1 MMDDVISHSRKP
13 VVCRYFAASGT
24 CFYGN
29 DCQFLHNSISR
40 SSTSPTFPLHFVSS
54 PTRSANSTTASI
66 STELSLSIIESNG
79 FLQSF
84 KKNVNKSTFS
94 NYALSVKDECMHKAQ
109 ELSISPDLQTAGGS
123 NSSLFEENVG
133 GTTYYYTPEDDV
145 KPNHEDLTVRNHG
158 GQATDKI
165 VHNSV
170 LSRRVQSPN
179 QLVSTSQQPNHL
191 FSVYNGPSSFLQSCT
206 AQQGSSF
213 FMNEDIR
220 AELVQ
225 RNLVALL
232 ASDPA
237 LFPDLPS
244 DVDHYHELVPLETHT
259 LNQAVKS
266 NTYGLI
272 TSTYKASN
280 SKTGIRYCLK
290 RIHGY
295 RVTSA
300 KCMSMVELW
309 RKVQQCHLV
318 TLREAFTTK
327 AFGDHSM
334 VFAYDYYPGAETLM
348 SKYLASTAPHSD
360 PFSSDPSAP
369 RPYTMQK
376 NRMLQQQA
384 GKGVLP
390 ESLLWSYIIELCS
403 ALRCVHSAG
412 LAVRAL
418 DASKVLVTS
427 RGRLRLCGGGIFDV
441 LTYDSSASNASAL
454 IPHYQQEDL
463 LALGKLILALACNSL
478 LALQRDNVPTSMD
491 IINKNYSSDLRNL
504 VMYLLS
510 TPQGSRAKNIQEVMP
525 MIGARFFSQLEAVTL
540 HADYLEDQLARELD
554 NGRLFRLL
562 GKLGTVVDRPE
573 LNLDS
578 TWSETGDRYLLKLF
592 RDYMLHPCTDDG
604 RPWVDLAHIVACLNR
619 LDTAS
624 HDKICLTS
632 RDQQNVLV
640 VSYAE
645 LHQCLETSFNEL
657 QQAALP
663 PSHVL
668 GASSSNEQ

>member
-1 MMDDVISHSRKP
+1 MDDIISHSRKP

-29 DCQFLHNSISR
+29 DCQFLHNSVSR
-40 SSTSPTFPLHFVSS
+40 SSVSPTFSS
-54 PTRSANSTTASI
+54 PVRSANSTASN
-66 STELSLSIIESNG
+66 STDLNVSVLENNCLHH
-79 FLQSF
+79 SF
-84 KKNVNKSTFS
+84 GKNVNTIPLS
-94 NYALSVKDECMHKAQ
+94 NSAISIKDEYLQKSQ
-109 ELSISPDLQTAGGS
+109 EMSVSPVLQLAGGS

-133 GTTYYYTPEDDV
+133 GTTYYYTPDENV
-145 KPNHEDLTVRNHG
+145 KPTVQEPNIGNHCQIAE
-158 GQATDKI
+158 KM
-165 VHNSV
+165 
-170 LSRRVQSPN
+170 SRASLLNRRIQSPN
-179 QLVSTSQQPNHL
+179 QLVSTSQNQL
-191 FSVYNGPSSFLQSCT
+191 YSVYSGPSSFLQSCSG
-206 AQQGSSF
+206 QQRSF

-220 AELVQ
+220 ADLLQ
-225 RNLVALL
+225 RNSVALSI
-232 ASDPA
+232 SDPA
-237 LFPDLPS
+237 VFPDLPTE
-244 DVDHYHELVPLETHT
+244 VDHYHELVPLETHT

-280 SKTGIRYCLK
+280 SRTGMRYCLK

-327 AFGDHSM
+327 AFGDHSI

-348 SKYLASTAPHSD
+348 TKYLASTAPHLD
-360 PFSSDPSAP
+360 PFSSDPSVP

-403 ALRCVHSAG
+403 ALRSVHSAG

-418 DASKVLVTS
+418 DPSKVLVTS

-441 LTYDSSASNASAL
+441 LTYDSSSSHTTAL
-454 IPHYQQEDL
+454 LPHYQQEDL

-478 LALQRDNVPTSMD
+478 LALQRDNVPTSID
-491 IINKNYSSDLRNL
+491 IINKNYSSDLRSL

-510 TPQGSRAKNIQEVMP
+510 TAQGSRSKTIQEVMP
-525 MIGARFFSQLEAVTL
+525 MIGARFFSQLEAATL

-645 LHQCLETSFNEL
+645 LHHCLETSFNEL
-657 QQAALP
+657 QQAALAP
-663 PSHVL
+663 PAHLLL
-668 GASSSNEQ
+668 GTSSNND

>member
-1 MMDDVISHSRKP
+1 MDDVVSHSRKP

-29 DCQFLHNSISR
+29 DCQFLHNSIPR
-40 SSTSPTFPLHFVSS
+40 SSISPTFPIHLFSS
-54 PTRSANSTTASI
+54 PSRSANSTTASI
-66 STELSLSIIESNG
+66 STELI
-79 FLQSF
+79 
-84 KKNVNKSTFS
+84 
-94 NYALSVKDECMHKAQ
+94 KDECMHKAQ
-109 ELSISPDLQTAGGS
+109 ELSISPDIQTAGES

-133 GTTYYYTPEDDV
+133 GTTYYYTPEDDI
-145 KPNHEDLTVRNHG
+145 KPNHEDLTIQNHG

-165 VHNSV
+165 AHTAV
-170 LSRRVQSPN
+170 LSRRIQSPN

-191 FSVYNGPSSFLQSCT
+191 FSVYSGPSSFLLSCT
-206 AQQGSSF
+206 GQQRSSF

-220 AELVQ
+220 ADLIQ
-225 RNLVALL
+225 RNSVALL
-232 ASDPA
+232 TSDPA

-280 SKTGIRYCLK
+280 SKTGMRYCLK

-327 AFGDHSM
+327 AFGDHSI
-334 VFAYDYYPGAETLM
+334 VFAYDYYPGAETLLT
-348 SKYLASTAPHSD
+348 KYLASTAPHLD

-403 ALRCVHSAG
+403 ALRSVHSAG

-418 DASKVLVTS
+418 DPSKVLVTS

-441 LTYDSSASNASAL
+441 LTYDSSSSNVSAL

-491 IINKNYSSDLRNL
+491 IISKNYSSDLRNL
-504 VMYLLS
+504 VMSVL
-510 TPQGSRAKNIQEVMP
+510 
-525 MIGARFFSQLEAVTL
+525 
-540 HADYLEDQLARELD
+540 
-554 NGRLFRLL
+554 
-562 GKLGTVVDRPE
+562 
-573 LNLDS
+573 
-578 TWSETGDRYLLKLF
+578 
-592 RDYMLHPCTDDG
+592 
-604 RPWVDLAHIVACLNR
+604 
-619 LDTAS
+619 
-624 HDKICLTS
+624 
-632 RDQQNVLV
+632 LV
-640 VSYAE
+640 VISS
-645 LHQCLETSFNEL
+645 LQNSSFFGN
-657 QQAALP
+657 
-663 PSHVL
+663 V
-668 GASSSNEQ
+668 